1 MVNWEMLSVFVV
13 VFAFVTVLAFWAAR
27 WRPGDLSRL
36 QEWGLAGRRFGTTVS
51 WFLLGGDIYTAYS
64 FVAVPALI
72 YSKGA
77 LGFFAVP
84 YLALAFPIMYPFLT
98 RFWTIARHRGYLTP
112 ADFVR
117 ERFDSSGLA
126 LLVAVTG
133 ILATMPYLALQ
144 MYGIEVVIAQMGIPI
159 DISLIVAF
167 AIL

>member
-1 MVNWEMLSVFVV
+1 MSMNIAALVVFSIVFVS
-13 VFAFVTVLAFWAAR
+13 VTALGFFAAR
-27 WRPGDLSRL
+27 WRSGDLSRL
-36 QEWGLAGRRFGTTVS
+36 QEWGLAGRRFGTTTS

-72 YSKGA
+72 FSKGA

-117 ERFDSSGLA
+117 ERFDSSALA

-144 MYGIEVVIAQMGIPI
+144 MY
-159 DISLIVAF
+159 
-167 AIL
+167 